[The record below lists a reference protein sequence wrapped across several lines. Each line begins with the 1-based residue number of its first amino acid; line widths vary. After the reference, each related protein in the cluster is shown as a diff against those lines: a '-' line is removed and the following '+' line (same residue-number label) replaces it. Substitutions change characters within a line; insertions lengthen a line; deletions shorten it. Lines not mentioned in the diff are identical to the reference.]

1 MLHFP
6 TWKVVAIVLTCLAG
20 LVGTAPNLISKE
32 RLATLPNWMPKA
44 QIPLGLDLQ
53 GGVHLVLEMNVE
65 ELKKAW
71 YDQLMDDTRK
81 ILREAKVA
89 SPSITQSGK
98 QIIVKVPSTADADT
112 VVPELRKMIQSISG
126 IGFGGAGGADLDIR
140 RDGTTII
147 IEPTEAGL
155 NQRITTGMGTAV
167 ETIRRRVDDTGT
179 TEPNIVRQGI
189 DRIVV
194 QAPGFKDAEELKKL
208 VGTTAKLTFQFV
220 HNDYSPRSPIS
231 DQERRQIQIPAGSLA
246 LCTRDRGGDEKKQ
259 CLKDEKGNPI
269 FGPSDVYEIIER
281 RVIVQGEDLVKANMG
296 TDTRSGQPMVEF
308 RFNQN
313 GARKFGRATQEN
325 TGRRFAIVL
334 DNAVISAPR
343 INEPILGGSG
353 QITGNFTSQSASEL
367 AILLRSGALPATLT
381 IVEERTVGP
390 SLGAD
395 SIKAGK
401 IATYV
406 AFAAVAAFM
415 MIAYGL
421 FGFFSVIALAL
432 KLGLIFA
439 IMSWMRATLTLP
451 GIAGIAL
458 TIGIAVDA
466 NVLIYERMREELR
479 NGKSAIAAI
488 EAGFSRAI
496 ATIIDS
502 QLTTLISAIILFW
515 LGSGPIRGFGI
526 TLTIGVITA
535 IFSAVTVTRLMIAM
549 WLRYQR
555 NQRNEIVVPV

>member
-20 LVGTAPNLISKE
+20 LLGTAPNMMSKE
-32 RLATLPNWMPKA
+32 HLAALPKWLPHA

-71 YDQLMDDTRK
+71 YDQLLDDTRK
-81 ILREAKVA
+81 TLRDAKVP
-89 SPSITQSGK
+89 SPTLSQTGK
-98 QIIVKVPSTADADT
+98 QIIVKVGSAADADRI
-112 VVPELRKMIQSISG
+112 VPELRKMSQAIGG
-126 IGFGGAGGADLDIR
+126 IGFGGLGGSDLDVR
-140 RDGTTII
+140 RDGTTIT
-147 IEPTEAGL
+147 IEPTEAGIT
-155 NQRITTGMGTAV
+155 QRVTTGMGTAI
-167 ETIRRRVDDTGT
+167 ETIRRRVDELGT
-179 TEPNIVRQGI
+179 TEPNIVRQGQ

-194 QAPGFKDAEELKKL
+194 QVPGFNDPGRVKEL

-220 HNDYSPRSPIS
+220 NAEYSPRSS
-231 DQERRQIQIPAGSLA
+231 LPAEEVKQLQVPPGSVA
-246 LCTRDRGGDEKKQ
+246 MRTKDR
-259 CLKDEKGNPI
+259 LSGNT
-269 FGPSDVYEIIER
+269 GEQYEIVER
-281 RVIVQGEDLVKANMG
+281 RVIVNGEDLVKANLG
-296 TDTRSGQPMVEF
+296 QDTRSGQPMVEF
-308 RFNQN
+308 RFNQV
-313 GARKFGRATQEN
+313 GARKFGKATQEN
-325 TGRRFAIVL
+325 VGRRFAIVL
-334 DNAVISAPR
+334 DNTVISAPV
-343 INEPILGGSG
+343 IQTAIIGGSG
-353 QITGNFTSQSASEL
+353 QITGNFTSESANNL

-439 IMSWMRATLTLP
+439 VMSWMRATLTLP

-488 EAGFSRAI
+488 EAGFARAI

-555 NQRNEIVVPV
+555 GQKRDIVVPV